1 MRLPLPEP
9 ATLYMHS
16 IAPNLYQCLLS
27 CAKGILSGS
36 IQFSLLLLEL
46 SHMRVES
53 LLLPPERID
62 GGMKPEGGREGW
74 REGGKKEGRRVKQM
88 FVGCVCPKHV
98 QQSCV
103 HVHNHNTFPL
113 LLPASLSPP
122 ARILQS
128 LPVPAL
134 VCAGKS
140 PYSLSPSLV
149 HAKRPTK
156 SPPLPLVYSEQS
168 LLSYPPPHPD
178 ASVPN

>member
-1 MRLPLPEP
+1 
-9 ATLYMHS
+9 
-16 IAPNLYQCLLS
+16 
-27 CAKGILSGS
+27 
-36 IQFSLLLLEL
+36 
-46 SHMRVES
+46 MRVES

-62 GGMKPEGGREGW
+62 GGTKPEGGREG
-74 REGGKKEGRRVKQM
+74 GMEGRREKGRKKSKANG
-88 FVGCVCPKHV
+88 GCVCPKHV
-98 QQSCV
+98 LQSCVHVRV

-113 LLPASLSPP
+113 VLPASLSPP

-128 LPVPAL
+128 LLVPAL
-134 VCAGKS
+134 VCAGT
-140 PYSLSPSLV
+140 PLYSLSPALV

>member
-1 MRLPLPEP
+1 MGLPLPEP

-27 CAKGILSGS
+27 CAKGVLSGS

-62 GGMKPEGGREGW
+62 GGMKPEGGREG
-74 REGGKKEGRRVKQM
+74 GMEGRREKGRKKSRANG
-88 FVGCVCPKHV
+88 GCVCPKHV
-98 QQSCV
+98 LQSCVHVRV

-128 LPVPAL
+128 LLVPAL
-134 VCAGKS
+134 VCAGT
-140 PYSLSPSLV
+140 PLYSQSPSLV
-149 HAKRPTK
+149 HAKRPT
-156 SPPLPLVYSEQS
+156 
-168 LLSYPPPHPD
+168 
-178 ASVPN
+178 